1 MQSKIDSKQQ
11 NIVEMFNDIAP
22 KYDITNRVI
31 SGGTDI
37 GWRRLGCEYTIDLL
51 KKGSVRV
58 LDLAT
63 GTGDMLLF
71 WQEAAKKLNVKIESM
86 HGIDPAEKMLD
97 IAKTK
102 IDGAK
107 FSVGFAQNIPEN
119 NSSAD
124 ILSIAYGF
132 RNVMGKEDAVK
143 EFYRVLDSGGALCIL
158 EFTKPENLTFIK
170 KAAHWYTRNIL
181 PYIGGL
187 VSGNYA
193 AYKYLPNSIDG
204 FLTLNEICELL
215 KNNGFEIKLTKAF
228 SFDIC
233 SLIVAIKK

>member
-51 KKGSVRV
+51 KKSSVRV

-71 WQEAAKKLNVKIESM
+71 WQEAAKKLSVKIESM

-97 IAKTK
+97 IAKPK
-102 IDGAK
+102 IEGAK
-107 FSVGFAQNIPEN
+107 FS
-119 NSSAD
+119 D
-124 ILSIAYGF
+124 
-132 RNVMGKEDAVK
+132 EDK
-143 EFYRVLDSGGALCIL
+143 QKLLEAL
-158 EFTKPENLTFIK
+158 TKNRRTGSFL
-170 KAAHWYTRNIL
+170 ND
-181 PYIGGL
+181 L
-187 VSGNYA
+187 VTGY
-193 AYKYLPNSIDG
+193 
-204 FLTLNEICELL
+204 E
-215 KNNGFEIKLTKAF
+215 EIKEQQEEDKDATPKR
-228 SFDIC
+228 
-233 SLIVAIKK
+233 